1 MLPAAISTHAP
12 AGGATKLPAAGSTS
26 ALNFYSRPCGRGDG
40 APLQASR
47 PAGQFLL
54 TPLREGRPDAA
65 LQTDREDWI
74 STHAPAGGA
83 TDGKFHIP
91 LTQQEFLLT
100 PLREGRPRAG
110 GRNDGNEDHFYSRP
124 CGRGDDPGANRE
136 IRTDAIST
144 HAPAGGAT
152 RGTQKPYRRCPFL
165 LTPLREGRPDE
176 KETVI
181 ELNPEFLLTPLRE
194 GRRVERYQVRFRC
207 GFLLTPL
214 REGRPPIVL
223 ALSRIGNDF
232 YSRPC
237 GRGDVTDAPYT
248 YTETEFLLTPLRE
261 GRRGAHR
268 YRRRAKKH
276 FYSRPC
282 GRGDPSAGSPYT
294 TPGQFLLTPLR
305 AGRRSMI
312 NTQHVLSVFLLTP
325 LREGRRPWGRRGST
339 QNGFLLT
346 PLREGR
352 HSGAKRHDGGIRIS
366 THAPAG
372 GATSSECLRKTRRI
386 NFYSRPCGR
395 GDGGTTLP
403 SISYSSI
410 STHAP
415 AGGATLAGT
424 SYQIESSDFYSRPCG
439 RGDVEKLFWRCVEEI
454 STHAPAGGATLAK
467 RRHPPGRPIST
478 HAPAGG
484 ATETSKAKTL
494 INPFLLTPLR
504 EGRLSPHRR
513 GGVRRRRFLLT
524 PLREGRRDPG
534 KLPGRLRHI
543 STHAPAGG
551 ATRRG
556 DDPVSNGR
564 ISTHAP
570 AGGATAIF
578 HKSVMRF
585 CGKLPK
591 DDTVLCLASF
601 GFPRRDPKAVY
612 LAWISC
618 ANLPQK
624 CVREGLALKDQGT
637 SCFHEGLASHAF
649 DPVLV

>member
-1 MLPAAISTHAP
+1 M
-12 AGGATKLPAAGSTS
+12 
-26 ALNFYSRPCGRGDG
+26 
-40 APLQASR
+40 
-47 PAGQFLL
+47 
-54 TPLREGRPDAA
+54 
-65 LQTDREDWI
+65 
-74 STHAPAGGA
+74 
-83 TDGKFHIP
+83 
-91 LTQQEFLLT
+91 
-100 PLREGRPRAG
+100 
-110 GRNDGNEDHFYSRP
+110 
-124 CGRGDDPGANRE
+124 
-136 IRTDAIST
+136 
-144 HAPAGGAT
+144 
-152 RGTQKPYRRCPFL
+152 
-165 LTPLREGRPDE
+165 
-176 KETVI
+176 
-181 ELNPEFLLTPLRE
+181 
-194 GRRVERYQVRFRC
+194 ERYQVRFRC

-305 AGRRSMI
+305 EGRRSMI
-312 NTQHVLSVFLLTP
+312 NTKHVLSVFLLTP

-352 HSGAKRHDGGIRIS
+352 HVIADGYHWRFSIS

-372 GATSSECLRKTRRI
+372 GATWVVARLLVVGS

-395 GDGGTTLP
+395 GDGRARHT
-403 SISYSSI
+403 
-410 STHAP
+410 
-415 AGGATLAGT
+415 
-424 SYQIESSDFYSRPCG
+424 
-439 RGDVEKLFWRCVEEI
+439 RGYRL
-454 STHAPAGGATLAK
+454 
-467 RRHPPGRPIST
+467 
-478 HAPAGG
+478 
-484 ATETSKAKTL
+484 
-494 INPFLLTPLR
+494 PFLLTPLR
-504 EGRLSPHRR
+504 EGRR
-513 GGVRRRRFLLT
+513 GGRAAGLGRRF
-524 PLREGRRDPG
+524 
-534 KLPGRLRHI
+534 
-543 STHAPAGG
+543 
-551 ATRRG
+551 
-556 DDPVSNGR
+556 